1 MQFDF
6 NISTKNLASDAR
18 VYGKR
23 TKTKKVYPEFS
34 FGFSLYNT
42 KKYCWF
48 NLKNEVTQLP

>member
-34 FGFSLYNT
+34 LQ
-42 KKYCWF
+42 KI
-48 NLKNEVTQLP
+48 LLV